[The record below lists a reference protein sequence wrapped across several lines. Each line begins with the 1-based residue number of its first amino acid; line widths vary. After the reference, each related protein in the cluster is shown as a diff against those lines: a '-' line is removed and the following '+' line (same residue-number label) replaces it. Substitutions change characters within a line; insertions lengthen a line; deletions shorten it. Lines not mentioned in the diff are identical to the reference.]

1 MRSLLLKLSGLD
13 EAAERA
19 VRVIDSFDELV
30 AHGGTM
36 EALVRTAAALADC
49 PAGFGQPGRRAVKFD
64 PLGRRIGFEVPP
76 TCGGADVVVGE
87 TCVGRVWL
95 EREGEAGQFDEIVLE
110 RMVIAAAA
118 IVVRQSARTGYV
130 APDPSAVELILD
142 PRTSAPDVARASR
155 ALHLDAH
162 RPVRVVAITAV
173 DRLEDEAETALRRLR
188 PGVPATWTLVG
199 RVAVTLVG
207 DISRSISLDDG
218 TRRVGIGSSRKLG
231 HAHESLE
238 AALTALRFTSPDQ
251 PVVWYDDLGARSLL
265 VAVSEEAARS
275 ERDIAV
281 MGELAA
287 GPSDLNDFMVLDAFC
302 REATLRA
309 AAVAL
314 HLHHSSVSHRLRQIE
329 HRLGYSLATPDGRF
343 RAQLAV
349 ELWRLQ
355 QTRPL
360 D

>member
-49 PAGFGQPGRRAVKFD
+49 PAGFGQQGRRAVRFD
-64 PLGRRIGFEVPP
+64 PLGRRIGLEAPP
-76 TCGGADVVVGE
+76 TCRGADVVVAE
-87 TCVGRVWL
+87 TGVGRVWL
-95 EREGEAGQFDEIVLE
+95 EREGEAGEFDEIVLE

-118 IVVRQSARTGYV
+118 IIVRQTARTGQV
-130 APDPSAVELILD
+130 TPDPTAVERILD
-142 PRTSAPDVARASR
+142 PRTSASDVARASR
-155 ALHLDAH
+155 ALHLDSH
-162 RPVRVVAITAV
+162 QPLRVVAIAAE
-173 DRLEDEAETALRRLR
+173 DRLEDEADATLRLLR
-188 PGVPATWTLVG
+188 PGVRTTWTLVG
-199 RVAVTLVG
+199 RVAVMLVG
-207 DISRSISLDDG
+207 DIPRSTSLDGG
-218 TRRVGIGSSRKLG
+218 TRRVGIGCSRKLG

-238 AALTALRFTSPDQ
+238 AALTALRFTSPDH

-265 VAVSEEAARS
+265 VAVPEEATRA

-281 MGELAA
+281 LGELAA
-287 GPSDLNDFMVLDAFC
+287 GPSDLNDLIILDAFC

-309 AAVAL
+309 AAVVL
-314 HLHHSSVSHRLRQIE
+314 HLHHSSVSHRLRHIE
-329 HRLGYSLATPDGRF
+329 QRLGYSLTTPDGRF
-343 RAQLAV
+343 RAQLALA
-349 ELWRLQ
+349 LWRLQ